1 MKILCFDT
9 CSFYYS
15 VAIVEDFVVVS
26 SIVSK
31 DKQMQCEEL
40 ILQTEDLLANN
51 NLNYNDIDAV
61 AVIIGPGTFNGTRIG
76 MAAAYGISIAKKIP
90 IYGVNSLQMIACKAL
105 LMGYS
110 FPLKICFLADN
121 TTGFIQDFFLDD
133 SCIKSYKDEPDKINL
148 QQANLD
154 NYIKFDVNHFDL
166 IDSQIS
172 NAAATGIFIKNSKTT
187 NNTSLFYGKP
197 PSINGQT

>member
-1 MKILCFDT
+1 MRILCFDT
-9 CSFYYS
+9 CSFHYS
-15 VAIVEDFVVVS
+15 IAIVEDSTVIS

-40 ILQTEDLLANN
+40 ILQTENILSSN
-51 NLNYNDIDAV
+51 NLSYNDIDAV
-61 AVIIGPGTFNGTRIG
+61 GVTTGPGTFNGTRIG
-76 MAAAYGISIAKKIP
+76 IAAAYGISIAKNIP
-90 IYGVNSLQMIACKAL
+90 IYGVNSLQMIACKAFL
-105 LMGYS
+105 RDYS
-110 FPLKICFLADN
+110 FPLRICFLADN
-121 TTGFIQDFFLDD
+121 TTGFIQDFYLDD
-133 SCIKSYKDEPDKINL
+133 SCIKSFKDEPDKISL

-154 NYIKFDVNHFDL
+154 NCIKFDVNHFDL

-197 PSINGQT
+197 PSINGQI

>member
-9 CSFYYS
+9 CSFHYS
-15 VAIVEDFVVVS
+15 VAIVEDSVVVS
-26 SIVSK
+26 SLISK

-40 ILQTEDLLANN
+40 ILQTEDLLTNN

-105 LMGYS
+105 LEKYT
-110 FPLKICFLADN
+110 FPLKVCFLADN
-121 TTGFIQDFFLDD
+121 TTGFVQDFYLDD
-133 SCIKSYKDEPDKINL
+133 GFIKSYKEEPEKINL
-148 QQANLD
+148 QQTNLE
-154 NYIKFDVNHFDL
+154 NCIKFDVNNFDL
-166 IDSQIS
+166 NGSKIS
-172 NAAATGIFIKNSKTT
+172 NAAAAGIFFANSRNTQ
-187 NNTSLFYGKP
+187 NTSLFYGKP